1 MNFGCLPIED
11 IRSTILISNKVKTT
25 YRKESD
31 ITTIAVHHSLTKSGD
46 AHAFARYHVNTN
58 GWSRM
63 GYSFVIK
70 KDGTIQWAANPNV
83 VTPHVGKHNKYSI
96 GICLVGDFRSEQ
108 PTSEQRNSLYGLIKV
123 LKEQLPSIKYIKG
136 HSEFGG
142 YEWKECPCINMD
154 EVRQCYAG
162 YTVQSNPDPAPSPQ
176 PAPKTAGDGEAIV
189 PYPGHFIKRG
199 SREKDVERIQR
210 AVGVTPDGVFGP
222 KTEAAVKAYQSRH
235 GLVVDGIV
243 GPQTWNTMF

>member
-11 IRSTILISNKVKTT
+11 IRNTILVSNKVKTT

-31 ITTIAVHHSLTKSGD
+31 ITTIAIHHSLTKSGD

-63 GYSFVIK
+63 GYTFVIK
-70 KDGTIQWAANPNV
+70 KDGTIQWAADLTV
-83 VTPHVGKHNKYSI
+83 KTPHVGKHNKYSV
-96 GICLVGDFRSEQ
+96 GICLVGDFRTER
-108 PTSEQRNSLYGLIKV
+108 PTAEQRTSLYGLIQV

-136 HSEFGG
+136 HSEFSG
-142 YEWKECPCINMD
+142 YEWKECPCIDMN
-154 EVRQCYAG
+154 EVRRCYAL
-162 YTVQSNPDPAPSPQ
+162 APQ
-176 PAPKTAGDGEAIV
+176 PASKSQQKPAPATAKTQGDGVAIV
-189 PYPGHFIKRG
+189 PYPGRLIKRG
-199 SREKDVERIQR
+199 SQGKDVERIQR

-222 KTEAAVKAYQSRH
+222 KTEVAVKAYQKRH

-243 GPQTWNTMF
+243 GPATWNRMF